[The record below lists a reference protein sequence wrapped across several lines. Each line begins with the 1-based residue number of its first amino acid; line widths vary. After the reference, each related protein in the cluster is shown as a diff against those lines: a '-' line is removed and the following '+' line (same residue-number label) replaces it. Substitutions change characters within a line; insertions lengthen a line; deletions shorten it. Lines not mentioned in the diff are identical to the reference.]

1 MSKEKRSKLV
11 ARRDLALPGS
21 MKKKMIFADATPRK
35 EADAKTKTVD
45 GVVLQNRMSTGEEI
59 KSEGEMG

>member
-11 ARRDLALPGS
+11 ARRDLVLPGS
-21 MKKKMIFADATPRK
+21 MKKKMIFADATLRK
-35 EADAKTKTVD
+35 EEDAKTKTVD
-45 GVVLQNRMSTGEEI
+45 GVILQNGMSTEEEN